1 MAVYLDTANSLLT
14 LTEVKSYMGDTG
26 AEYEDR
32 YKRLINAV
40 SHTFNRETNRL
51 LKEREITEYRD
62 GDGGTVIDVRQYPLT
77 SDTTSI
83 DIRIDTDRAYSTG
96 DRVGSTS
103 IALYEDI
110 GRVAVRNKSFTAGEQ
125 SVRIVYR
132 AGYTLDSSGTTS
144 GSATA
149 STGTLPYDL
158 QYSALDMVRYLLNR
172 ETDNLVGIRTLAAEG
187 RSITIETD
195 MPWSVVKTLDKYK
208 DKRFGR

>member
-1 MAVYLDTANSLLT
+1 MAVFLDTANSLLT
-14 LTEVKSYMGDTG
+14 LTEVKSYLGDTG
-26 AEYEDR
+26 SDYEDR

-51 LKEREITEYRD
+51 LKEREVTEYRD
-62 GDGGTVIDVRQYPLT
+62 GDGGTEIDLRQYPIT

-96 DRVGSTS
+96 DKVGSTS
-103 IALYEDI
+103 ITLYEDI
-110 GRVAVRNKSFTAGEQ
+110 GRVAMDDNSFDKGVQ
-125 SVRIVYR
+125 SVKIVYR
-132 AGYTLDSSGTTS
+132 AGYTIDSSGTTS
-144 GSATA
+144 GASSA
-149 STGTLPYDL
+149 STGTLPYDI

-172 ETDNLVGIRTLAAEG
+172 ETDNLIGIRTLAAEG
-187 RSITIETD
+187 RSISIETD